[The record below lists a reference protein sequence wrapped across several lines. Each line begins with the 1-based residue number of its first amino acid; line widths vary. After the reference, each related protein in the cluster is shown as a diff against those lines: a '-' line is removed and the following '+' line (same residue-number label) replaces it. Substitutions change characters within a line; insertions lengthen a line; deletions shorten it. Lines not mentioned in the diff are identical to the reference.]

1 MIEKE
6 NIRLLLVE
14 NLPDYAPES
23 ISQIHPIQRNS
34 FHIQHMYRP
43 TFLRWIPY
51 DDDKGNS
58 EIQKYNEILDAND
71 IFIPEFIGS
80 ITAPGGVLGLWEWLR
95 GTDLREANRH
105 KIPHAFAMLGKY
117 HKKKRKRS
125 SLESDI
131 TREEYKSIPDLL
143 DAEVEYLWTF
153 SDDSMKNDCRRLLA
167 VLENGFPTLN
177 HGDVHPGN
185 MVFSE
190 GEIYFVDWGYSHFGL
205 NFSDLSYLWDNN
217 IYSDCPD
224 GWWMIQGDEAENS
237 IAAYL
242 ESIGLSKLPAREI
255 MLAVMLR
262 NQLYSY
268 SNAIANGLE
277 EEAIECENLLKNLA
291 QAG

>member
-1 MIEKE
+1 MIKEE
-6 NIRLLLVE
+6 NIRLLLVD

-23 ISQIHPIQRNS
+23 IAQIHPIQRNS

-43 TFLRWIPY
+43 TFLKWIPY

-58 EIQKYNEILDAND
+58 EIQKYKEILDAND

-80 ITAPGGVLGLWEWLR
+80 IPSPDGVLALWEWLG
-95 GTDLREANRH
+95 GTDLRTENRQE
-105 KIPHAFAMLGKY
+105 IPHAFAMLGKY
-117 HKKKRKRS
+117 HKKKRKQS
-125 SLESDI
+125 SLKSDI
-131 TREEYKSIPDLL
+131 TRKEYKSIPDLL

-153 SDDSMKNDCRRLLA
+153 SNESLKNDCRRLLA

-190 GEIYFVDWGYSHFGL
+190 GEIYLVDWGYSHFGF

-217 IYSDCPD
+217 IYSNCPD
-224 GWWMIQGDEAENS
+224 GWWMIQGEEAEKS
-237 IAAYL
+237 ITAYL
-242 ESIGLSKLPAREI
+242 EAIGLSKLPARDI

-262 NQLYSY
+262 NQLYSNT
-268 SNAIANGLE
+268 NAIANGLE
-277 EEAIECENLLKNLA
+277 EEATECENLIKSLA
-291 QAG
+291 RAG